1 MFKTIIKFI
10 PGILMG
16 SRSQRQ
22 KVTSVPKNAQNK
34 EGFWTN
40 LVKDDNNF
48 STVNFFLVAAT
59 IVGILLLI
67 MPMVAMG
74 VDIYF
79 NHTLTINLS
88 DMGAYII
95 AVAGIFGAAGIT
107 NAWTEY
113 SYQRY
118 HANIFAGERPHE
130 HCGPECGGA
139 SVEVHNEINDKCS
152 VDTDI
157 HIRTENNE

>member
-1 MFKTIIKFI
+1 MRGRHTIQ
-10 PGILMG
+10 G
-16 SRSQRQ
+16 
-22 KVTSVPKNAQNK
+22 NANCPNNK

-59 IVGILLLI
+59 VVGIMLLV
-67 MPMVAMG
+67 MPMIAMG
-74 VDIYF
+74 VDIYY

-88 DMGAYII
+88 DMGAYIV
-95 AVAGIFGAAGIT
+95 AVAGIFGAAGLT

-118 HANIFAGERPHE
+118 NANIFNGEKPQAE
-130 HCGPECGGA
+130 
-139 SVEVHNEINDKCS
+139 N
-152 VDTDI
+152 
-157 HIRTENNE
+157 TESNFGQL

>member
-1 MFKTIIKFI
+1 MIKKIIKFV
-10 PGILMG
+10 PLLMRG
-16 SRSQRQ
+16 RHTIQG
-22 KVTSVPKNAQNK
+22 NANCPNNK

-59 IVGILLLI
+59 VVGIMLLI
-67 MPMVAMG
+67 MPMIAMG
-74 VDIYF
+74 VDIYY

-88 DMGAYII
+88 DMGAYIV
-95 AVAGIFGAAGIT
+95 AVAGIFGAAGLT

-118 HANIFAGERPHE
+118 NANIFNGEKPQ
-130 HCGPECGGA
+130 
-139 SVEVHNEINDKCS
+139 
-152 VDTDI
+152 
-157 HIRTENNE
+157 TENTESNFGQL

>member
-10 PGILMG
+10 PTIFMG
-16 SRSQRQ
+16 SRG
-22 KVTSVPKNAQNK
+22 KHIKINSVNK
-34 EGFWTN
+34 QSKASNDGFWTN

-48 STVNFFLVAAT
+48 STVNFFLIAAT

-74 VDIYF
+74 VDIWF

-88 DMGAYII
+88 DMGSYII

-113 SYQRY
+113 SYQKY
-118 HANIFAGERPHE
+118 HANIFAGETPHQN
-130 HCGPECGGA
+130 CGDECPE
-139 SVEVHNEINDKCS
+139 NLD
-152 VDTDI
+152 
-157 HIRTENNE
+157 ENLEY